1 MATTKHTIVAVVE
14 DKSGVLN
21 RMASVFRRRGFN
33 IESVNVIEIINAES
47 SELPRL
53 VRLTI
58 VVAGSATI
66 MEQLRKQ
73 LEKIV
78 DVVKVVDI
86 TTTKGA
92 V

>member
-1 MATTKHTIVAVVE
+1 MAATKHTIVAVVE
-14 DKSGVLN
+14 DKPGVLN

-73 LEKIV
+73 LEKVV
-78 DVVKVVDI
+78 DVVKVIDI
-86 TTTKGA
+86 TTTKGT

>member
-1 MATTKHTIVAVVE
+1 MTVTKHTIVALVE
-14 DKSGVLN
+14 DKPGVLN

-33 IESVNVIEIINAES
+33 IESVNVLEIIDAGS

-53 VRLTI
+53 TRVAI
-58 VVAGSATI
+58 VVGGSAA
-66 MEQLRKQ
+66 MLEQLRKQ

-78 DVVKVVDI
+78 DVVKVSDI
-86 TTTKGA
+86 TSEGT

>member
-1 MATTKHTIVAVVE
+1 MAEMRHLLVALLE
-14 DKSGVLN
+14 DKPGVLN

-33 IESVNVIEIINAES
+33 IESVNVLEIIDAGS

-53 VRLTI
+53 TRIAI
-58 VVAGSATI
+58 VVGGSAA
-66 MEQLRKQ
+66 MLEQLRKQ

-78 DVVKVVDI
+78 DVVKVSDI
-86 TTTKGA
+86 TSEGT